1 MKTQRV
7 VQGSTKDGV
16 GVVQNASVPWVSQ
29 DFRESKQPKT
39 SCPFPPIILVS
50 YKHTRL
56 AQNTFEQERG
66 VRKNET
72 GAGVTTNFVNRWR
85 CGQRH
90 KIRGR
95 EGVKTK

>member
-1 MKTQRV
+1 MALVWSINERASHGVPGFPRVKT
-7 VQGSTKDGV
+7 TKN
-16 GVVQNASVPWVSQ
+16 QLSL
-29 DFRESKQPKT
+29 
-39 SCPFPPIILVS
+39 PPIILVS

-56 AQNTFEQERG
+56 AQNTFERERG